1 MERTASTAD
10 RDRLVPLA
18 RPVPL
23 GQTGQTERTERPARP
38 AQLAPTASM
47 ELKALLDRL
56 ARPAPLERTD

>member
-1 MERTASTAD
+1 MERKALLD
-10 RDRLVPLA
+10 RLA

-23 GQTGQTERTERPARP
+23 GQMERTERRARP